1 MQKAK
6 IVVTN
11 RCFPETLALLGPH
24 ADVTINHN
32 IEPWPYDEVLGRCAE
47 ADAVMAFMTDKID
60 ADFIAACPNLRVI
73 GAALKGFDNID
84 VEAATHAGIWVT
96 IVPDLLTA
104 PTAELAIGLLLSV
117 SRKISQADAQIRADG
132 FKGWRP
138 TLYGRGLAGE
148 TVGIVGFGC
157 VGQAIAERL
166 SGFSCN
172 ILAYD
177 INPAANPPSEIS
189 SLRMTDLSE
198 VVTRS
203 AYVILAL
210 PLLPSTQGLF
220 DEKLISRMPR
230 GSFLINPAR
239 GSLVDEAAVADA
251 IASGQLAGYA
261 ADVFECEDW
270 ARGDRPRD
278 IHPLLR
284 ADTERTVL
292 TPHLG
297 SAVESVRRE
306 IELSA
311 AESILQVLSGNV
323 PEFAIN
329 QPATSHI

>member
-6 IVVTN
+6 IVITN
-11 RCFPETLALLGPH
+11 QCFPETLALLSPH

-32 IEPWPYDEVLGRCAE
+32 IEPWPYDEVLGRCAD

-84 VEAATHAGIWVT
+84 VETATGAGIWVT

-104 PTAELAIGLLLSV
+104 PTAELAIGLLLAV
-117 SRKISQADAQIRADG
+117 SRKIPQADAQIRSDG

-138 TLYGRGLAGE
+138 THYGRGLAGE
-148 TVGIVGFGC
+148 TVGVVGFGC
-157 VGQAIAERL
+157 VGQAIAQRL
-166 SGFSCN
+166 SGFSCE

-177 INPAANPPSEIS
+177 TNPEASPPSEIS

-210 PLLPSTQGLF
+210 PLLPSTLGIF
-220 DEKLISRMPR
+220 DEKLISLMPR

-239 GSLVDEAAVADA
+239 GSLVDEASVAGA
-251 IASGQLAGYA
+251 IARGQLAGYA
-261 ADVFECEDW
+261 ADVFEFEDW
-270 ARGDRPRD
+270 ARDDRPME

-284 ADTERTVL
+284 ADTQRTVL

-311 AESILQVLSGNV
+311 AKSILQALRGDV
-323 PEFAIN
+323 PDFAIN
-329 QPATSHI
+329 RPALSQI

>member
-1 MQKAK
+1 MRKAK

-11 RCFPETLALLGPH
+11 RCFPETLALLSPH
-24 ADVTINHN
+24 ADVTVNHN
-32 IEPWPYDEVLGRCAE
+32 IEPWAYDEVVRNCANV
-47 ADAVMAFMTDKID
+47 DAVMAFMTDKID
-60 ADFIAACPNLRVI
+60 AHFIAACPNLRVI

-210 PLLPSTQGLF
+210 PLLPSTLGIF
-220 DEKLISRMPR
+220 DEKLISLMPR

-239 GSLVDEAAVADA
+239 GSLVDEASVAGA

-270 ARGDRPRD
+270 ARGDRPME

-284 ADTERTVL
+284 ADTQRTVL

-311 AESILQVLSGNV
+311 AKSILQALRGDV
-323 PEFAIN
+323 PDFSIN
-329 QPATSHI
+329 RPAFSQI

>member
-11 RCFPETLALLGPH
+11 RCFPETLALLNPH
-24 ADVTINHN
+24 ADVTMNHN
-32 IEPWPYDEVLGRCAE
+32 IEPWTYDEVVGHCAN

-60 ADFIAACPNLRVI
+60 ADFIAACPNLRII

-270 ARGDRPRD
+270 ARGDRPME

-284 ADTERTVL
+284 ADTQRTVL

-311 AESILQVLSGNV
+311 AENILQALSGNV
-323 PEFAIN
+323 PEFAVN
-329 QPATSHI
+329 QPSLLRI